1 MNLEKL
7 TDVIDR
13 KDCLNFLGNRGRQRG
28 RRLAADVM

>member
-7 TDVIDR
+7 TDVIHR

-28 RRLAADVM
+28 RGLAADVM